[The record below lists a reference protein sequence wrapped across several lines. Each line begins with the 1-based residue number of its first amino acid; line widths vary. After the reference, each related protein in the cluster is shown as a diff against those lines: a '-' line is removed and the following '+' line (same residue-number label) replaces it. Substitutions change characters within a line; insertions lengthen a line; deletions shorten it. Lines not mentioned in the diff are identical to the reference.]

1 MLHVREKFAY
11 ANFYFPKREGNDR
24 ASFLKIRTLDESRP
38 LLCVSNPMHASG
50 NPDGV
55 TLITNLAK
63 KRAPHSLTMHSQTRT
78 ERAFPP
84 LFHMAMHYTLAPA
97 THVVKQG
104 GIDAAA
110 ASGPCEEEACLGGTK
125 E

>member
-63 KRAPHSLTMHSQTRT
+63 KRAPHSLTMHSQTRIKRDFPLVPYGHALHT
-78 ERAFPP
+78 CSAHICRKARRNCGGGRA
-84 LFHMAMHYTLAPA
+84 
-97 THVVKQG
+97 V
-104 GIDAAA
+104 
-110 ASGPCEEEACLGGTK
+110 
-125 E
+125 